1 MPLFQQLSPRVQSSY
16 FIYVSTALDLIIN
29 DQQPKMKKIS
39 LSTVAFLLISISIFA
54 QKPQKLSSNQIYEK
68 IQKLN
73 FLGTALYIAAHPDDE
88 NTRLISYLSNHVKA
102 RTGYLS
108 LTRGDG
114 GQNLIGPEIRE
125 LLGVIRTQELL
136 AARRIDGGEQ
146 FFTRANDFGY
156 SKHPD
161 ETLEIWNK
169 EEVLSDVVWAIRTFK
184 PDVIINR
191 FNHRTPGTTHGH
203 HTSSAIL
210 SVEAF
215 NLASDISMYPEQL
228 KYTNLWQPKRLF
240 FNTSSWFYRDKL
252 KFEEASKDFTKFDV
266 GVYYPLKGLSN
277 NELASMASSQHLCQ
291 GFGRLTT
298 RGSQNEYVEF
308 LKGDPLKD
316 KNDIFSGINT
326 TWNRLDNGGEIG
338 AVLYEVEEKFDFVNP
353 SKHIPALMDAY
364 KMIQNLEDSHWRT
377 IKEKQIK
384 EIILACVGLYL
395 EVSAIS
401 PSGTPNSKIDV
412 NFEVLNRSAIN
423 VQLTSITST
432 TDENIIFKGFE
443 LTQNKKFNFKENILL
458 KTDEF
463 TDPYWL
469 KKEASLGMYRVDSLQ
484 LIGKPETPR
493 SIKIDFNLI
502 INYMSITITKNVVF
516 RYAERDQ
523 GEIYEP
529 FEILP
534 KITTKLKDKVLIF
547 SDSIPKTISV
557 AIKAGASYVS
567 GKVRLKIPENWS
579 VSPEEINF
587 NIVQKNDKQTV
598 EFLVT
603 PPKDQSEGKIEVI
616 AVLEGV
622 VYDKE
627 LIEINYN
634 HIPKQSVLSN
644 SEAKVVRL
652 NIQKAGNYIG
662 YIKGAG
668 DAVPES
674 LRQIGYTVVD
684 INPTEINDKNL
695 AKFDAI
701 VLGIRAYN
709 VLKELKFKQKFLL
722 AYVEKGGNMIVQY
735 NTNRGVDIA
744 APFTLKLSRDRV
756 TDEFAEVRIL
766 AEDHSLL
773 NFPNKITEEDFKGWV
788 QERGLYFPGT
798 WSEEYTPILSMNDK
812 GETAKNGSL
821 LIAKYGKGNYMYTGL
836 SFFRELP
843 AGVSGAYKLFANML
857 SVGKENIKIKEV
869 IKK

>member
-1 MPLFQQLSPRVQSSY
+1 
-16 FIYVSTALDLIIN
+16 
-29 DQQPKMKKIS
+29 MKKLS
-39 LSTVAFLLISISIFA
+39 LSTVVFLLISISIFA

-88 NTRLISYLSNHVKA
+88 NTRLISYLSNNVKA

-203 HTSSAIL
+203 HTASAIL

-215 NLASDISMYPEQL
+215 NLASDISKFPKQL
-228 KYTNLWQPKRLF
+228 KYTSLWQPKRLF

-252 KFEEASKDFTKFDV
+252 EFEEASKDFTKFDV

-326 TWNRLDNGGEIG
+326 TWNRLDTGGEIG
-338 AVLYEVEEKFDFVNP
+338 AILYEVEEKFDFVNP
-353 SKHIPALMDAY
+353 SKHIPALMEAY
-364 KMIQNLEDSHWRT
+364 KMIQNLEDSHWRV

-384 EIILACVGLYL
+384 EIIEACLGLYL

-401 PSGTPNSKIDV
+401 ASGTPNSKIDV
-412 NFEVLNRSAIN
+412 NFELLNRSDIN
-423 VQLTSITST
+423 VQLTSIASV
-432 TDENIIFKGFE
+432 TDKELIFKGFE
-443 LTQNKKFNFKENILL
+443 LTQNKKNNFKENILL
-458 KTDEF
+458 KTDKF

-469 KKEASLGMYRVDSLQ
+469 KKEASLGMYKVDSLQ

-502 INYMSITITKNVVF
+502 IDYMPITITKNVVF

-534 KITTKLKDKVLIF
+534 KITTKLKDKVLVF
-547 SDSIPKTISV
+547 SDSIPKIISV
-557 AIKAGASYVS
+557 DIKAGASYVS
-567 GKVRLKIPENWS
+567 GKVSLKIPDNWS
-579 VSPEEINF
+579 VSPKEINF
-587 NIVQKNDKQTV
+587 DIIQKNDKQTV

-616 AVLEGV
+616 AISEGI

-634 HIPKQSVLSN
+634 HIPKQSILSN

-652 NIQKAGNYIG
+652 NIQKVGNYIG

-674 LRQIGYTVVD
+674 LRQIGYTVVE

-709 VLKELKFKQKFLL
+709 VVKELKFKQKFLL

-735 NTNRGVDIA
+735 NTNRRVDVA

-773 NFPNKITEEDFKGWV
+773 NFPNKITDEDFKEWV
-788 QERGLYFPGT
+788 QERGLYFPDS

-812 GETAKNGSL
+812 GETAK
-821 LIAKYGKGNYMYTGL
+821 T
-836 SFFRELP
+836 
-843 AGVSGAYKLFANML
+843 
-857 SVGKENIKIKEV
+857 EV
-869 IKK
+869 Y